1 MYGSKYVWIVMQG
14 LSDTWYEDANDI
26 ECNSTQLLIASNG
39 YFRAT
44 RSNLRNDTVRTIFNK
59 VNDFSFLIRQDNT
72 IQERYTHSH
81 HGNTS

>member
-1 MYGSKYVWIVMQG
+1 MYGSKYVWMVMQG

-39 YFRAT
+39 YFRTT

-59 VNDFSFLIRQDNT
+59 VNNFFFSLDNT
-72 IQERYTHSH
+72 KQDKIYTFP
-81 HGNTS
+81 TWE

>member
-1 MYGSKYVWIVMQG
+1 MYGSKYVWMVMQG